1 MPLHPQ
7 SKFITDF
14 IANLGNKPFEDD
26 TPQNARA
33 TRAAQQAPS
42 TVPIHKMTDIDAGG
56 VPARLYKPNDE
67 SDLPLLVY
75 YHGGGWVL
83 GSVES
88 HDGVCRA
95 LCMQTPCA
103 VLSIDYRLAPEHPF
117 PAPLMDCVNATRWAR
132 ENAQAIGCD
141 PTRIAVGGDSAGGNI
156 AAVIAN
162 MQVIPAVYQL
172 LIYPVTDCRLSH
184 PSHEENKD
192 GPFLTH
198 RGMRWFVDHYVAN
211 SGASVTDPRMSPLHD
226 TDANLAASPPACV
239 ITAEYDPLRDEGDA
253 YAARL
258 ASLGVPV
265 SHVRFSGQFHGFV
278 SLADFVDDGKAA
290 LSMSASM
297 LRAAFNPPVF

>member
-14 IANLGNKPFEDD
+14 VANLGNKPFEED
-26 TPQNARA
+26 TPQNARES
-33 TRAAQQAPS
+33 RAAQQAPS
-42 TVPIHKMTDIDAGG
+42 TAPIHKMTDIDAGG
-56 VPARLYKPNDE
+56 VPARLYKPND
-67 SDLPLLVY
+67 DPNLPLLVY

-88 HDGVCRA
+88 HDSVCRA

-103 VLSIDYRLAPEHPF
+103 VLSVEYRLAPEHPF
-117 PAPLMDCVNATRWAR
+117 PAPLMDCVTATRWAR
-132 ENAQAIGCD
+132 DNAQSIGCD
-141 PTRIAVGGDSAGGNI
+141 PSRIAVGGDSAGGNI

-162 MQVIPAVYQL
+162 MQAIPAVYQL
-172 LIYPVTDCRLSH
+172 LIYPVTDCRLQH
-184 PSHEENKD
+184 PSHQENKD

-198 RGMRWFVDHYVAN
+198 AGMRWFVEHYVSD

-226 TDANLAASPPACV
+226 TDANLAAAPPACV
-239 ITAEYDPLRDEGDA
+239 ITAEFDPLRDEGDA

-258 ASLGVPV
+258 ASLGVAV

-290 LSMSASM
+290 LSLSASM
-297 LRAAFNPPVF
+297 LRSAFNPPIL

>member
-33 TRAAQQAPS
+33 TRASQQAPS

-67 SDLPLLVY
+67 SDLPLLIY

-211 SGASVTDPRMSPLHD
+211 SGALVTDPRMSPLHD